1 MSKSKRQTPQT
12 QTLTFVVATAPQSSQ
27 DNQKLVRSH
36 AARSNKSRDNKKNIK
51 SWILKKKD
59 TSTALQVPDG
69 SIPGR
74 VGSNLSL
81 LDFPEPLKP
90 YMENDIFR
98 CFHGMR
104 GALYPSEICLQV
116 DETKSSW
123 TTNLLVDQVYFHSV
137 IFSTEAYFDMI
148 LGRKQGCLSQFHF
161 SKTLRLLQER
171 LSNPQDSKAIS
182 DATIMVVVTLGLVAE
197 LIGDRAAAESHVA
210 GMAKI
215 VDLRGGLEMLR
226 YDNPRLPA
234 KVCRVDLGLALRF
247 GCRPVFF
254 NNDMSWNPYIS
265 SQGLTR
271 GMKKANKRNSKVAAF
286 IKTLDP
292 RLSNV
297 WRDLEEFSTLSN
309 LASQTGRKLQPN
321 TFSEIMVSILYRLLA
336 LSYPSSPVENA
347 LRLGMMACT
356 AAIFFRWREMKQRQA
371 FLDDSFREALYELM
385 KAEVRPPDAVL
396 LWLLVL
402 WKITVSDDSRH
413 DVFSE
418 WTFEVLRGLEVKS
431 WDGVRDV
438 LKTVVWIDC
447 LFDVSGRRVFE
458 PMLEKMTRELPKS

>member
-1 MSKSKRQTPQT
+1 MPKQRRQNPQT
-12 QTLTFVVATAPQSSQ
+12 QTLTFVVEAPSEKPGK
-27 DNQKLVRSH
+27 DNQRLVRSH
-36 AARSNKSRDNKKNIK
+36 AARVNRSRDDEKEFK
-51 SWILKKKD
+51 SWMLRKKD
-59 TSTALQVPDG
+59 TSTALQIPDG

-81 LDFPEPLKP
+81 LDFPEPLQP

-98 CFHGMR
+98 F
-104 GALYPSEICLQV
+104 
-116 DETKSSW
+116 
-123 TTNLLVDQVYFHSV
+123 DQVYFHSV

-148 LGRKQGCLSQFHF
+148 LGREHGSLSQFHF
-161 SKTLRLLQER
+161 LKTVRLLQER

-210 GMAKI
+210 GMARI
-215 VDLRGGLEMLR
+215 INLRGGLEMLR

-247 GCRPVFF
+247 GSRPIFF
-254 NNDMSWNPYIS
+254 NDDISWNPYIS
-265 SQGLTR
+265 SKNLIR
-271 GMKKANKRNSKVAAF
+271 GMKKAAKRNGVIATF

-297 WRDLEEFSTLSN
+297 WKDLDEFATLSN

-336 LSYPSSPVENA
+336 LSYPESPLANA
-347 LRLGMMACT
+347 LRLGVMTFSAT
-356 AAIFFRWREMKQRQA
+356 IFFRWREMKQRQIY
-371 FLDDSFREALYELM
+371 LDDSFKGALLEL
-385 KAEVRPPDAVL
+385 KKSPVQPPSALL

-402 WKITVSDDSRH
+402 WKTTGGNGPSDN
-413 DVFSE
+413 VFSG
-418 WTFEVLRGLEVKS
+418 WTCEVIRGLGIES
-431 WDGVRDV
+431 WAGMRDV
-438 LKTVVWIDC
+438 LKTVLWIDC
-447 LFDVSGRRVFE
+447 LFDTPSRHIFE
-458 PMLEKMTRELPKS
+458 PILVKTSETILEKHDV